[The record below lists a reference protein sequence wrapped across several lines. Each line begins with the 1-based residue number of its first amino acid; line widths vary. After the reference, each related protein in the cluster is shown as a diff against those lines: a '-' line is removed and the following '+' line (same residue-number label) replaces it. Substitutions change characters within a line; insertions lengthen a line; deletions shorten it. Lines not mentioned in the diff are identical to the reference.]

1 VSGGAVEHTVLS
13 VLRGAEQWLA
23 RRGIDAPRR
32 ASELLLGKVLGLSR
46 LQLYLEHDR
55 PLDADERSAMRD
67 LVARRGQGEPVAYLL
82 GSWEFRGLELTVGPA
97 VLVPRPE
104 TEELV
109 DVVLERLPPAGSP
122 RIVDLGT
129 GSGAI
134 AIAIAVERPDASVTA
149 VELSQNA
156 LAVARA
162 NAARHGVAER
172 IRFLQGSW
180 WDAVPAGE
188 RFDAVVSNPPYI
200 DPDAPDGLSPEVRA
214 HEPPLALFS
223 AAGDAGS
230 CYRAIAASLG
240 ERLVP
245 GGWFAAETGLGAS
258 DAALE
263 VLRTAAGLVDAELLA
278 DLGGAARFVL
288 ARRAA
293 AP

>member
-1 VSGGAVEHTVLS
+1 MSGDAVEHTVLS

-32 ASELLLGKVLGLSR
+32 SSELLLGKVLGLSR
-46 LQLYLEHDR
+46 LALYLEHDR

-109 DVVLERLPPAGSP
+109 DVVLQRLPAAGSP

-134 AIAIAVERPDASVTA
+134 AIAIAVERPDANVTA

-156 LAVARA
+156 LAVARE

-172 IRFLQGSW
+172 VRFLQGSW

-200 DPDAPDGLSPEVRA
+200 DPDACDGLSPDVRA
-214 HEPPLALFS
+214 HEPPLALFT

-230 CYRAIAASLG
+230 CYRAIAAPLG
-240 ERLVP
+240 GRLVP

-258 DAALE
+258 DVALE
-263 VLRTAAGLVDAELLA
+263 VLRTAPGLVEAELLA
-278 DLGGAARFVL
+278 DLSGAVRFVL